1 MKKVSAIREG
11 RVVWENLR
19 KVLIINT
26 VINNSQGL
34 SVLFGLLFGLPFS
47 PLNVIQVLYSN
58 LICATTLGFVC
69 AIEPAEEGI
78 MKQPPRRVGKF
89 LIGRYLF
96 LRIVFGTMVLT
107 LSVIASVFWLA
118 SFGEKYASQ
127 QQQTAL
133 AFNVLDFGAVS
144 VALSCRVFQ
153 KSSFRLS
160 LGSKWNII
168 SIAIF
173 VILQLAVTYI
183 PGLNTVVF
191 RMAPM
196 DGLQWGI
203 TLFFMAVVFVLME
216 VEKFVRLS
224 ASKKREGISRD
235 DDAEDWI
242 FDEKKT
248 NVSFSSVVDRASTR
262 KTQN

>member
-1 MKKVSAIREG
+1 
-11 RVVWENLR
+11 VWENLR
-19 KVLIINT
+19 KVLLINT
-26 VINNSQGL
+26 IINNSQGL

-58 LICATTLGFVC
+58 LVCATTLGFVC

-78 MKQPPRRVGKF
+78 MKQPPRHVGKF
-89 LIGRYLF
+89 LIGRFMF
-96 LRIVFGTMVLT
+96 LRILFGTTVLT
-107 LSVIASVFWLA
+107 LSVIASVFWLS

-153 KSSFRLS
+153 KSSFSLS
-160 LGSKWNII
+160 LGNKWN
-168 SIAIF
+168 SIAITIF

-203 TLFFMAVVFVLME
+203 TLLFMVMIFLLME
-216 VEKFVRLS
+216 MEKFVRLS

-235 DDAEDWI
+235 DDEEEWI
-242 FDEKKT
+242 FDEKRNINMVEK
-248 NVSFSSVVDRASTR
+248 ASPL
-262 KTQN
+262 KN